1 MGVDTQALRF
11 LLRSRA
17 AVSFENFLMLGRQ
30 WRHVSLI
37 ELERQ
42 LRQEQFPPAEI
53 QSALEAARSS
63 EFMEPVLEWL
73 GCGKVESLD
82 FSDYEGATFIHDMNQ
97 PIPESLKGRY
107 SCVLDGGTLE
117 HIFNFPQAIKNA
129 MEMVKVGGHFLGFG
143 PANNFTGH
151 GFYQFSPELYWRIFS
166 ADNGYAVEEMI
177 VCETRPRSPSYL
189 IDDPAKMGRR
199 IEFTNDRSTYLTVR
213 AQRVAQ
219 SEIFAV
225 VPQQSDY
232 AATWSPKADG
242 NSGHRRETFR
252 DRAKRLPEPIK
263 KLLRPLWPAIRPL
276 RYSGFKKI

>member
-42 LRQEQFPPAEI
+42 LRQEQFPPAEV

-63 EFMEPVLEWL
+63 KFMEPVLEWL

-82 FSDYEGATFIHDMNQ
+82 FSDYEGATFVHDMNQ

-166 ADNGYAVEEMI
+166 MDNGYAVEEMI
-177 VCETRPRSPSYL
+177 VCETRPHSTSYL

-199 IEFTNDRSTYLTVR
+199 IEFTNDRSTYLMVR
-213 AQRVAQ
+213 ARRVAE

-242 NSGHRRETFR
+242 NSGHRRQTLR